1 MRGHHLEAWLTMLE
15 EKPHSRRACSLSS
28 ATRWPGSTSKP
39 FREVRRSAP
48 QRASSRFPPRAGA
61 LHIHSERIWEP
72 HPGSGLPHSS
82 VLQRGRLRCPAK
94 QVRAEAAAAR

>member
-48 QRASSRFPPRAGA
+48 QRASSRFPPRAWSTPYSLRADMGA
-61 LHIHSERIWEP
+61 SPRIGPPTFVSIATW
-72 HPGSGLPHSS
+72 SATLPRRTSS
-82 VLQRGRLRCPAK
+82 C
-94 QVRAEAAAAR
+94 